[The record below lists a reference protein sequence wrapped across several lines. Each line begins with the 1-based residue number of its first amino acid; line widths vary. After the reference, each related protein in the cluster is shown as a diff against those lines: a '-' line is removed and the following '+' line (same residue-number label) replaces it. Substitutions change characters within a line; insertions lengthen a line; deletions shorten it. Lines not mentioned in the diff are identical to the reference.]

1 MVVEGCVVKYLL
13 RKAESAG
20 WDSDSAER
28 DWRTQVWMEACGMDS
43 MG

>member
-1 MVVEGCVVKYLL
+1 MVVEGHGVEYLL
-13 RKAESAG
+13 RKAELAG

-28 DWRTQVWMEACGMDS
+28 DWRTQVWMEACGTNS